1 MNRQLRVVVV
11 VEAKLRDW
19 LDFSMQVICK
29 SYASHRKA
37 HEQVDEHYS
46 RRSFH
51 NVIRG
56 RPRAGSNM
64 GGGGHTEQY
73 SDGLRALGADA
84 GTDGAAWTPS
94 FGHTAASAL
103 QRDSIKRFPPAN
115 FDFGGCCGEG
125 SAAAQQ

>member
-11 VEAKLRDW
+11 VEVKLRGW

-29 SYASHRKA
+29 AYASFRKA
-37 HEQVDEHYS
+37 HEQVDEHYFSSVVSQCDQRPTKS
-46 RRSFH
+46 R
-51 NVIRG
+51 IEQ
-56 RPRAGSNM
+56 
-64 GGGGHTEQY
+64 GGHTEQY

-84 GTDGAAWTPS
+84 GTGGAAWTPP
-94 FGHTAASAL
+94 FGHTAAAAL